1 MAQGNRSKEVWL
13 IPKRGSLHQTIC
25 LIDGIKE
32 RNYSGTTWNPQK
44 QNNLGVNLKKWGATK
59 DGKNVSAQSIRTLAA
74 AIPQYLG
81 FLYINTNTTPNTIRL
96 TKAGEELWLNHKDDL
111 EKIENLVKGRD
122 KIIKESDILLKQMEK
137 LQITNPI
144 ILKDCENI
152 LIFPFRMTLKL
163 LLELDYLDKEEIAY
177 IVLKMKDET
186 EYSLAIKEIKNLR
199 KMPMSDRKEIIDAF
213 KETHIGS
220 ITLAKASS
228 AGYYQTLCTTTGI
241 IEKVNVKYPNVGNT
255 NKKISGIKIKDEY
268 KDYVKKI
275 LDEKYKDFSVYDFKD
290 NLDLWIEYIGNPD
303 RLSPPKDIQ
312 IINNSNLDIL
322 VCITKEGDFLEGE
335 LVKSKEFINHPMFID
350 EEYNIQCIDKQ
361 SGDILATHS
370 ITPKLNEDKYI
381 INIDTDT
388 DKPIENKTVES
399 ISEEILEHS
408 QSKNF
413 GTKMMNYLSILYKI
427 DGKDRTTYASLRGGY
442 YEYLFYELLSIL
454 KDDGVIDEVIWNGRV
469 GEYGLPTAAPG
480 GKNGIYD
487 MVFTINDIDFVL
499 ELTTI
504 KPKASQFSAEGSS
517 VPDHVRIHSKE
528 SSNRVVGIFCAPQI
542 HERNMKVMQSSLDEE
557 KIKLNGLTD
566 CDLLKLFMTK
576 DRDKIVSELI

>member
-255 NKKISGIKIKDEY
+255 KK
-268 KDYVKKI
+268 
-275 LDEKYKDFSVYDFKD
+275 
-290 NLDLWIEYIGNPD
+290 
-303 RLSPPKDIQ
+303 
-312 IINNSNLDIL
+312 L
-322 VCITKEGDFLEGE
+322 V
-335 LVKSKEFINHPMFID
+335 V
-350 EEYNIQCIDKQ
+350 
-361 SGDILATHS
+361 
-370 ITPKLNEDKYI
+370 
-381 INIDTDT
+381 
-388 DKPIENKTVES
+388 
-399 ISEEILEHS
+399 
-408 QSKNF
+408 
-413 GTKMMNYLSILYKI
+413 
-427 DGKDRTTYASLRGGY
+427 
-442 YEYLFYELLSIL
+442 
-454 KDDGVIDEVIWNGRV
+454 
-469 GEYGLPTAAPG
+469 
-480 GKNGIYD
+480 
-487 MVFTINDIDFVL
+487 
-499 ELTTI
+499 
-504 KPKASQFSAEGSS
+504 
-517 VPDHVRIHSKE
+517 
-528 SSNRVVGIFCAPQI
+528 
-542 HERNMKVMQSSLDEE
+542 
-557 KIKLNGLTD
+557 
-566 CDLLKLFMTK
+566 
-576 DRDKIVSELI
+576 

>member
-241 IEKVNVKYPNVGNT
+241 IEKVFPHYQLN
-255 NKKISGIKIKDEY
+255 
-268 KDYVKKI
+268 
-275 LDEKYKDFSVYDFKD
+275 
-290 NLDLWIEYIGNPD
+290 NP
-303 RLSPPKDIQ
+303 
-312 IINNSNLDIL
+312 
-322 VCITKEGDFLEGE
+322 
-335 LVKSKEFINHPMFID
+335 
-350 EEYNIQCIDKQ
+350 
-361 SGDILATHS
+361 
-370 ITPKLNEDKYI
+370 
-381 INIDTDT
+381 
-388 DKPIENKTVES
+388 
-399 ISEEILEHS
+399 
-408 QSKNF
+408 
-413 GTKMMNYLSILYKI
+413 
-427 DGKDRTTYASLRGGY
+427 
-442 YEYLFYELLSIL
+442 
-454 KDDGVIDEVIWNGRV
+454 
-469 GEYGLPTAAPG
+469 
-480 GKNGIYD
+480 
-487 MVFTINDIDFVL
+487 
-499 ELTTI
+499 
-504 KPKASQFSAEGSS
+504 
-517 VPDHVRIHSKE
+517 
-528 SSNRVVGIFCAPQI
+528 
-542 HERNMKVMQSSLDEE
+542 SSL
-557 KIKLNGLTD
+557 IKMARIPIGATNFSTIRYTG
-566 CDLLKLFMTK
+566 
-576 DRDKIVSELI
+576 

>member
-1 MAQGNRSKEVWL
+1 MAQGNRSKEIWL
-13 IPKRGSLHQTIC
+13 IPKRVSLHQTIC

-59 DGKNVSAQSIRTLAA
+59 DGKNVSAQSIRTLTA

-111 EKIENLVKGRD
+111 VKIENLVKGKN
-122 KIIKESDILLKQMEK
+122 KIIEKSDILLRQMEK

-152 LIFPFRMTLKL
+152 SIFPFRMTLKL
-163 LLELDYLDKEEIAY
+163 LLELEYLDKEEIAY
-177 IVLKMKDET
+177 VVLKMKDET

-199 KMPMSDRKEIIDAF
+199 KMNMLDRKEIIDAF

-220 ITLAKASS
+220 ITLAKAAS
-228 AGYYQTLCTTTGI
+228 AGYYQTLCTITGI
-241 IEKVNVKYPNVGNT
+241 VEKVNVKYPNEGND
-255 NKKISGIKIKDEY
+255 NKKVISIKIKDEH

-275 LDEKYKDFSVYDFKD
+275 LSEKYKDVNFYDFKD
-290 NLDLWIEYIGNPD
+290 NLDLWIDYIGNPD
-303 RLSPPKDIQ
+303 RLSPPKDIK

-361 SGDILATHS
+361 SGDILAIHS
-370 ITPKLNEDKYI
+370 ITPNLNEEKYI
-381 INIDTDT
+381 INIDTDR
-388 DKPIENKTVES
+388 PVENKTIED
-399 ISEEILEHS
+399 IAKEILEHS

-413 GTKMMNYLSILYKI
+413 SSRMMNYLSILYKI
-427 DGKDRTTYASLRGGY
+427 DGKDRTTHANLRGGY
-442 YEYLFYELLSIL
+442 YEYLFYELLSLL
-454 KDDGVIDEVIWNGRV
+454 KDDGVIDEVIWNGKI
-469 GEYGLPTAAPG
+469 GEYGLPTSAPG
-480 GKNGIYD
+480 GKYGIYD
-487 MVFTINDIDFVL
+487 MVFTINSIDFVL

-504 KPKASQFSAEGSS
+504 KPKSSQFSAEGSS

-528 SSNRVVGIFCAPQI
+528 SSNYVVGIFCAPQI
-542 HERNMKVMQSSLDEE
+542 HERNMRVMQSSLDEYN
-557 KIKLNGLTD
+557 IKLNGLTD

-576 DRDKIVSELI
+576 DRDKIVSELS